1 MDSPSSDV
9 ETVSS
14 DDGITAPLRWVVPDE
29 VLELAHNWQVQHN
42 TTCTLA
48 MPAEEQEW
56 RDHQHYRAYV
66 REVFDITTLQENA

>member
-1 MDSPSSDV
+1 
-9 ETVSS
+9 
-14 DDGITAPLRWVVPDE
+14 
-29 VLELAHNWQVQHN
+29 
-42 TTCTLA
+42 